1 MKKKLF
7 LMFCMVSCLLMV
19 TGCSL
24 TKENKNLSESKL
36 SQSAD
41 EFVEQWFG
49 SDFETMVSQY
59 GEQLPETQVE
69 LLKESAAL
77 LKKHGAMKKIIRSE
91 FTTASDTATVVKT
104 VSTEKGGKL
113 VITVTFDEKGEISN
127 WKAEEYQSVS
137 QVMGRAALNTVMS
150 MAIVF
155 CVLIF
160 ISLLIS
166 CFKYINKAQEDKK
179 PAPQPAPA
187 AVAEVVEEP
196 VEEDLTDDL
205 ELVAVITAA
214 IAAASENECTDGLMV
229 RSIVRR
235 S

>member
-24 TKENKNLSESKL
+24 TKENKNLSEAKL

-59 GEQLPETQVE
+59 GEQLPEAQVE
-69 LLKESAAL
+69 LLKESAVL
-77 LKKHGAMKKIIRSE
+77 LKKHGAMKKIVRSE

-179 PAPQPAPA
+179 PASQPA
-187 AVAEVVEEP
+187 AVAEVTVEEP
-196 VEEDLTDDL
+196 VEEDLADDL

-235 S
+235 P